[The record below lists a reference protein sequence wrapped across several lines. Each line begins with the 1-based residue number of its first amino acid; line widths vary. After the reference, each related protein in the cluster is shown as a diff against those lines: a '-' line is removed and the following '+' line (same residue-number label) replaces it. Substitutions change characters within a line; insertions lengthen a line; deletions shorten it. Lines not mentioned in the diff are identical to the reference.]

1 MKILLDTDVLLDV
14 ALSRQPYAVDSGT
27 TLDWAE
33 AHPGSAAVAWHTLAN
48 IAYLLKG
55 GARQFLED
63 LLSFVVVAEISTE
76 AARQALRLPMTDLED
91 AFQAVSALEF
101 KADYVVTRNIRDY
114 QRSPVRA
121 VSPTQV
127 VKLLSD

>member
-14 ALSRQPYAVDSGT
+14 ALSRQPYAVDSGA

-63 LLSFVVVAEISTE
+63 LLSFVEVAETSTE

-121 VSPTQV
+121 VSPAQV